1 MKELSAMNRRIVL
14 LIAEAM
20 PLGLTPKQILQKI
33 PELSPQNLN
42 IHLKILL
49 RKGIIEKH
57 KESILTYYRITPA
70 GINTIS
76 RLVVEA
82 QEKPFMPAQPT
93 QPTERAED
101 SLSSPAIKS
110 PSSAPTERAGGSLP
124 SEPTP
129 SASPAPAEASKPPE
143 PPLRARVHKF
153 GIAYPL
159 KDALSPSTPIQLLQ
173 LAGIP
178 AEQVKLRNSQQAYFA
193 IGSIT
198 ARLTNTTLL
207 LYASDIYTD
216 NRTPSIEAEAKIKAE
231 FDAIALKLEQK
242 LQRIASFKLR
252 RIDKDTLESHITTQH
267 WAEEHHPLAE
277 AGEENHIILARSPV
291 DGAVRLDTDKSKGFR
306 ELETKHAKSADL
318 DKDTLDEQFN
328 GILDHKINLL
338 DIPRLNEITNFH
350 SQAIKDIDRVVG
362 DLSQRM
368 LTYATN
374 IEAHAT
380 VIKDLSIVTAK
391 LNATLDQLAEA
402 RQQSEHKQGFWS
414 KLITKFKQ
422 TIK

>member
-1 MKELSAMNRRIVL
+1 MNKRIVL

-20 PLGLTPKQILQKI
+20 PIGLTPLQIRQKI
-33 PELSPQNLN
+33 PELTPQNLN
-42 IHLKILL
+42 MHLKILL
-49 RKGIIEKH
+49 RKGIIKKH
-57 KESILTYYRITPA
+57 KESSLTYYIITPPVE
-70 GINTIS
+70 IN
-76 RLVVEA
+76 RLVVEDKYFSGQSA
-82 QEKPFMPAQPT
+82 KPA
-93 QPTERAED
+93 
-101 SLSSPAIKS
+101 
-110 PSSAPTERAGGSLP
+110 ERAGDLP
-124 SEPTP
+124 QSEFQP
-129 SASPAPAEASKPPE
+129 SSPAPADANPLNASSASQPEPPE
-143 PPLRARVHKF
+143 PSLQARAHKF

-159 KDALSPSTPIQLLQ
+159 KDPLDPATPIQLLQ

-178 AEQVKLRNSQQAYFA
+178 VSQLKLNNNQQAYFA

-198 ARLTNTTLL
+198 ARLTNSALL

-277 AGEENHIILARSPV
+277 AGEENHMILARSPI
-291 DGAVRLDTDKSKGFR
+291 DGNVRLDTDKSKGFR

-328 GILDHKINLL
+328 GILDHKISLL
-338 DIPRLNEITNFH
+338 DIPRLNAIADFH
-350 SQAIKDIDRVVG
+350 SQAIADQDKAILQIDRVVG

-374 IEAHAT
+374 IEAHANA
-380 VIKDLSIVTAK
+380 IKDLSIVAAK
-391 LNATLDQLAEA
+391 LNATLDQLAA
-402 RQQSEHKQGFWS
+402 VRQQQEHKQGLWGRL
-414 KLITKFKQ
+414 KNMLKKR
-422 TIK
+422 

>member
-1 MKELSAMNRRIVL
+1 
-14 LIAEAM
+14 
-20 PLGLTPKQILQKI
+20 
-33 PELSPQNLN
+33 
-42 IHLKILL
+42 
-49 RKGIIEKH
+49 
-57 KESILTYYRITPA
+57 
-70 GINTIS
+70 
-76 RLVVEA
+76 
-82 QEKPFMPAQPT
+82 
-93 QPTERAED
+93 
-101 SLSSPAIKS
+101 
-110 PSSAPTERAGGSLP
+110 P

-143 PPLRARVHKF
+143 PPLQARVHKF

-159 KDALSPSTPIQLLQ
+159 KDALSPATPIQLLQ

-178 AEQVKLRNSQQAYFA
+178 AEQVKLHNSQQAYFA

-242 LQRIASFKLR
+242 LQHIASFKLR

-277 AGEENHIILARSPV
+277 AGEENHIILARSPI

-328 GILDHKINLL
+328 GILDHKISLL
-338 DIPRLNEITNFH
+338 DIPRLNAIADFH
-350 SQAIKDIDRVVG
+350 SQAIAQID
-362 DLSQRM
+362 QRM
-368 LTYATN
+368 LTYTKN
-374 IEAHAT
+374 IEAHANA
-380 VIKDLSIVTAK
+380 IKELSMVTAK
-391 LNATLDQLAEA
+391 LNATLDQLAAA
-402 RQQSEHKQGFWS
+402 RQQEHKQNLWGR
-414 KLITKFKQ
+414 LITKLKQ
-422 TIK
+422 MVK